1 MASNPATRVQPAQ
14 RAVQIPE
21 LDTIL
26 PYKCRAPKRQK
37 VDPCMEF
44 LKGVPE
50 QYHGAILNQMAE
62 ERAVRAPT
70 PRARSHPYA
79 SSSAGVKSEG
89 AAVAPTAI
97 KKDGGGDG
105 DGDGADDNDDD
116 DDDGDDEEESDAEDK
131 DDLFKDDKK
140 IKTEPAADPTEPA
153 ADPPA
158 GAPASVY
165 INTQGHI
172 SKTDLGPRAVL
183 GQWRVDDDT
192 VVPPKSPED
201 VAGMEARFA
210 AAHDAHG
217 RAERMKRPAACAHGA
232 PMAVGKRPA
241 CAHGA
246 PMASAVK
253 ELRRM
258 RRLRGKQIAPQVYH
272 TFTIPDELVREKVA
286 TLKNVA
292 SFTSWGYHKVRA
304 AIKKGG
310 YSDAYAKTQAAVWHR
325 KLKDIWT
332 HAHGGAT

>member
-1 MASNPATRVQPAQ
+1 M
-14 RAVQIPE
+14 
-21 LDTIL
+21 
-26 PYKCRAPKRQK
+26 
-37 VDPCMEF
+37 
-44 LKGVPE
+44 
-50 QYHGAILNQMAE
+50 
-62 ERAVRAPT
+62 
-70 PRARSHPYA
+70 
-79 SSSAGVKSEG
+79 
-89 AAVAPTAI
+89 
-97 KKDGGGDG
+97 
-105 DGDGADDNDDD
+105 
-116 DDDGDDEEESDAEDK
+116 
-131 DDLFKDDKK
+131 
-140 IKTEPAADPTEPA
+140 
-153 ADPPA
+153 
-158 GAPASVY
+158 
-165 INTQGHI
+165 
-172 SKTDLGPRAVL
+172 
-183 GQWRVDDDT
+183 GQWRVDDDA

>member
-26 PYKCRAPKRQK
+26 PYKRRAPKRQK
-37 VDPCMEF
+37 VDQRMEF

-50 QYHGAILNQMAE
+50 QYHEAILNQMAG
-62 ERAVRAPT
+62 ERAVHAPT
-70 PRARSHPYA
+70 PRARSHSYA

-97 KKDGGGDG
+97 KKDGGG

-140 IKTEPAADPTEPA
+140 IKTEPAADP
-153 ADPPA
+153 PA
-158 GAPASVY
+158 GAPAAVY

-172 SKTDLGPRAVL
+172 GKADLGPRAVL

-201 VAGMEARFA
+201 VAAMEARFA

-246 PMASAVK
+246 PMATAVK

-292 SFTSWGYHKVRA
+292 SFQSWGYHKVRA

-310 YSDAYAKTQAAVWHR
+310 YSDEYAKTQAAVWHR

-332 HAHGGAT
+332 HAHDGAT